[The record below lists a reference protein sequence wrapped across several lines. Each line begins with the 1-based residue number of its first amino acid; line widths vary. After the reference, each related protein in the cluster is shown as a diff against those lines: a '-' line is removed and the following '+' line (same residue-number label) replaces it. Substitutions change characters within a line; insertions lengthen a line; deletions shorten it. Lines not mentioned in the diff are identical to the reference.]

1 MFDIQTAEVSSIC
14 IHLSEALKENY
25 TCTSRQHEQF
35 DVEQRLFYTM
45 PTGYGLTTDNDTHDP
60 VSLRGLSES
69 RWTWPPIPS
78 IATTTPTSTSPKTFC
93 QLPLGKTDCM
103 Y

>member
-14 IHLSEALKENY
+14 KHHREALKENY

-45 PTGYGLTTDNDTHDP
+45 LTGYGLT
-60 VSLRGLSES
+60 R
-69 RWTWPPIPS
+69 
-78 IATTTPTSTSPKTFC
+78 
-93 QLPLGKTDCM
+93 
-103 Y
+103 

>member
-14 IHLSEALKENY
+14 KHHRAALKENY

-45 PTGYGLTTDNDTHDP
+45 LTGYGLT
-60 VSLRGLSES
+60 R
-69 RWTWPPIPS
+69 
-78 IATTTPTSTSPKTFC
+78 
-93 QLPLGKTDCM
+93 
-103 Y
+103 

>member
-35 DVEQRLFYTM
+35 DVEQRLLYTM
-45 PTGYGLTTDNDTHDP
+45 STGYGLT
-60 VSLRGLSES
+60 R
-69 RWTWPPIPS
+69 
-78 IATTTPTSTSPKTFC
+78 
-93 QLPLGKTDCM
+93 
-103 Y
+103 